1 MTATA
6 LASLL
11 GSFSSRSIAVLGD
24 FCVDYYLTIDPTG
37 SEISVE
43 TGLPTRAVRE
53 ARLSA
58 GGAGN
63 VVANLAALRVGRIAA
78 FGTVGDDPF
87 GRELVGLLASLGAD
101 TDGLLEQ
108 KEGWHTSVYTKLYE
122 GEREH
127 ERVDYGNFNVLS
139 PATMEAL
146 LLRLEERLPSFDAIV
161 INQQVRSG
169 IHTPSFREGLSR
181 LIARHPDCIF
191 LVDSRSYSDDYAGA
205 YRKLNSHEG
214 ARLCGIAS
222 APSERIGQEAAV
234 GIAESLYRRWTRPLF
249 LSRGEQGC
257 LVRDEDGLHEIAG
270 LLISGPTDPVGA
282 GDAMLSGIAAALA
295 AGSNPEAAAE
305 IGNFAAA
312 VTVRKLYQ
320 TGTAS
325 PHEILAIGA
334 EPDYRYRP
342 DLASAPGAARLL
354 PGSEIEV
361 VTPLRSAAT
370 VRYLLF
376 DNDGTISTLRQGWEL
391 VMEPM
396 MVEAVLG
403 ERAITCQPSVRE
415 RVVQAVRELIDRTT
429 GVQTIVQMQEL
440 IDLVRRF
447 GMVDEQNLLTAAGY
461 KRVYNDRII
470 GLVETR
476 LARLAA
482 GELDRSDFTMKGATA
497 FLEDLVR
504 RGIKLYLASGTD
516 QKDVEREA
524 EALGYARFFEGR
536 IFGSIGDVAND
547 PKREVLRRI
556 MAEIREGSAI
566 VTFGDG
572 PVEMRET
579 RKAGGYAVGVASDEV
594 RRWGLNLAKRSRLIQ
609 AGADL
614 VVPDFCQGARIV
626 DLLGLDRQRKE
637 QQ

>member
-1 MTATA
+1 MTTSA

-11 GSFSSRSIAVLGD
+11 ASFSSRSIAVLGD

-63 VVANLAALRVGRIAA
+63 VVANLAALGVGHIAA

-87 GRELVGLLASLGAD
+87 GRELVDLLRSLGAD

-108 KEGWHTSVYTKLYE
+108 KNGWHTSVYTKLYE
-122 GEREH
+122 GEHEH
-127 ERVDYGNFNVLS
+127 ERVDYGNFNLLS
-139 PATMEAL
+139 SSTMEVL
-146 LLRLEERLPSFDAIV
+146 LQRLEERLPSFDAIV

-169 IHTPSFREGLSR
+169 IHTPPFREGLGR
-181 LIARHPDCIF
+181 LMARHPDRIF
-191 LVDSRSYSDDYAGA
+191 LVDSRSYSDDYSGA

-222 APSERIGQEAAV
+222 APNERIGQETAA
-234 GIAESLYRRWTRPLF
+234 GIAESLYGRWKRPVF

-257 LVRDEDGLHEIAG
+257 LVRDEDGLHEITG
-270 LLISGPTDPVGA
+270 LLVTGPTDPVGA
-282 GDAMLSGIAAALA
+282 GDAMLAGVAAALA
-295 AGSNPEAAAE
+295 AGSNPQGAAE

-325 PHEILAIGA
+325 PEEILAVGA

-342 DLASAPGAARLL
+342 ELASTPAAARRL

-361 VTPLRSAAT
+361 VTALRRGGAP
-370 VRYLLF
+370 RYLLF

-391 VMEPM
+391 IMEPM

-403 ERAITCQPSVRE
+403 QKAAECPLSVRE
-415 RVVQAVRELIDRTT
+415 RVVAAVRELIDRTT

-440 IDLVRRF
+440 TELVRRF
-447 GMVDEQNLLTAAGY
+447 GMVGEQDILSAAGY

-470 GLVETR
+470 GLVESR
-476 LARLAA
+476 LARLASA
-482 GELDRSDFTMKGATA
+482 ELDASDFTMKGATA
-497 FLEDLVR
+497 FLEKLVR

-524 EALGYARFFEGR
+524 EVLGFARLFEGR
-536 IFGSIGDVAND
+536 IHGSVGDVARD
-547 PKREVLRRI
+547 PKREVLKRI
-556 MAEIREGSAI
+556 MAEIGEGSAI

-579 RKAGGYAVGVASDEV
+579 RKAGGYAVGVASDEI

-614 VVPDFCQGARIV
+614 VIPDFCQADRIAEA
-626 DLLGLDRQRKE
+626 LGLERRGKE
-637 QQ
+637 HQ